1 MVAEKVC
8 VSPEEYLRLERAA
21 EFKSEYVNGEIIPM
35 GESSPDAMAG
45 ASTNHNR
52 IKENI
57 IGELYIHL
65 RGTGCRSYSSDQRV
79 NVQTDSM
86 YAYPDIVVVCGSNQY
101 HDELHDTLT
110 NPMLIVEILSPGTA
124 AFDRGDKFAL
134 YRQSVSL
141 REYVLIDAEKI
152 RAEVFRKHNE
162 GYWFIASEADTIEGA
177 IELAS
182 ISLSLSIKRIYA
194 ETEGMLPAQETRT

>member
-1 MVAEKVC
+1 MVAEKVY

-21 EFKSEYVNGEIIPM
+21 EFKSEYVNGEIIPI

-79 NVQTDSM
+79 NVQIDSM
-86 YAYPDIVVVCGSNQY
+86 YAYPDIVVVCG
-101 HDELHDTLT
+101 
-110 NPMLIVEILSPGTA
+110 
-124 AFDRGDKFAL
+124 F
-134 YRQSVSL
+134 QSVS
-141 REYVLIDAEKI
+141 
-152 RAEVFRKHNE
+152 
-162 GYWFIASEADTIEGA
+162 
-177 IELAS
+177 
-182 ISLSLSIKRIYA
+182 
-194 ETEGMLPAQETRT
+194 